1 MTNINIEAVINDLAE
16 QVKKLTVDNAILR
29 SALAQ
34 VQQNGHSHEDGTAND
49 EISASAEAD

>member
-34 VQQNGHSHEDGTAND
+34 ASGQKNETAQD
-49 EISASAEAD
+49 EISASEETD